1 MKEWMILQKSIVK
14 EKLLINGSWMETE
27 DTHKVY
33 NKYTGELFSEIALA
47 DEKVVDFAI
56 ESAVRAHKEIEF
68 PVQQR
73 YDVLM
78 RTAQILK
85 EREAEIAEMIA
96 IEGGKPIT
104 DAKVEVARSVST
116 LELAA
121 IESKKLVGEI
131 VPNHSAPGRFLYT
144 IKKPVGVVAAITPFN
159 FPLNLVVHKVGPAL
173 AAGNPIIIKPAS
185 DTATTTVKLCELLE
199 EAGAPK
205 GYVQCVVGSGR
216 TVGEQLLN
224 DERIA
229 HYTFTGSPA
238 VGKHINRTIGLRKAT
253 LELGSNS
260 ATIVH
265 HDADVQKA
273 AQKAAKMATANAGQ
287 VCISVQRIFVQDS
300 VKEAFIQTLVEEVNK
315 LKVGNP
321 LESDTNVGPMISEK
335 EAIRIE
341 EWVEEAVQGG
351 ATILTGGKREGS
363 VYYPTVLTNVNKGMK
378 VVDEE
383 AFAPIVSVTSYD
395 TIEEAIELVNDSKY
409 GLQAG
414 IYTSDLN
421 LSYKIPHLLEVGGV
435 IVNDTSSFRAD
446 QMPYG
451 GVKESGNGKEG
462 PAYAIQELVET
473 VTVVVNLED

>member
-1 MKEWMILQKSIVK
+1 MQSNFLKERLFIGGEWI
-14 EKLLINGSWMETE
+14 ETE
-27 DTHKVY
+27 DTHQVY
-33 NKYTGELFSEIALA
+33 NKYTGELYAEIALA
-47 DEKVVDFAI
+47 DEEIVDRAI
-56 ESAVRAHKEIEF
+56 EKAVHAHKQIDF
-68 PVQQR
+68 PVEQR
-73 YDVLM
+73 YEVLM
-78 RTAQILK
+78 RA
-85 EREAEIAEMIA
+85 AELLQQNQASFAETIA

-104 DAKVEVARSVST
+104 DAKVEVSRSVST
-116 LELAA
+116 LQIAA
-121 IESKKLVGEI
+121 MEAKNLVGEI
-131 VPNHSAPGRFLYT
+131 IPNYNAAGRFLYT
-144 IKKPVGVVAAITPFN
+144 VKKPVGAVAAITPFN

-185 DTATTTVKLCELLE
+185 DTATTTVKLCALLE
-199 EAGAPK
+199 EAGVPS

-238 VGKHINRTIGLRKAT
+238 VGKHIQQTIGLRKAT

-265 HDADVQKA
+265 HDADVAKA
-273 AQKAAKMATANAGQ
+273 ATKVAKMANVNAGQ
-287 VCISVQRIFVQDS
+287 VCISVQRVFVHET
-300 VKEAFIQTLVEEVNK
+300 VKEAFLETLINEVSR

-321 LESDTNVGPMISEK
+321 LDSETNVGPMISEK

-341 EWVEEAVQGG
+341 QWVEEAVADG
-351 ATILTGGKREGS
+351 AIVQTGGKRAGNIF
-363 VYYPTVLTNVNKGMK
+363 YPTVLTNVKKGMK

-383 AFAPIVSVTSYD
+383 AFAPVVSVSPYE
-395 TIEEAIELVNDSKY
+395 TIEEAIALVNDSKY

-421 LSYKIPHLLEVGGV
+421 LSYQIPYLLDVGGV

-473 VTVVVNLED
+473 VTVVVNLEE